1 MLNSIIESF
10 ENDNS
15 NKNKLTKYINIIIN
29 PIKYYLIIL
38 LLLLICNIYYIINI
52 DTKLKI
58 IQDNL

>member
-15 NKNKLTKYINIIIN
+15 KKNKLTKYINIIIN

-38 LLLLICNIYYIINI
+38 LLILICIIYYIINI